1 MIKIFDLLRS
11 LMWYIVNFIYELI
24 DTLLTIIKK
33 LNAFDIINSL
43 SNNATFKSLYK
54 GIMIISV
61 TLFALFIIWRIINK
75 FLDTDEGVSMKNIFV
90 ESMKCG
96 ALIMLSTFLFVQ
108 VSNFSIQ
115 LSNFTSNIFENG
127 ANLNMSDAM
136 LTLFISY
143 KDTYKNSNKFN
154 ETKSIEEL
162 VKDKSFKN
170 DELYLDKFET
180 KSRIILADEKDYK
193 YEINWIMSI
202 LCGGFFLYSLFF
214 SAIMLGRR
222 QIEFLFL
229 FVISPIVFS
238 TSICNKQR
246 RGAVIEQLVSLTL
259 QSAVVILIVS
269 LSIMI
274 MKEVNDTV
282 FFTNVFTNVI
292 AKSLLYLGCATFI
305 LTGSQVINRFIGAN
319 ISAINGREQ
328 MMSMIGYTNAIKTG
342 VTASS
347 IGSVGALSV
356 GAGVASSVVGNVGG
370 NKLLSGA
377 GKLVSNY
384 GNNIRN
390 NTDNSTTKKVGNI
403 VTKLGDKIQE
413 KPFSKIGNTLRSD
426 GYRKIE
432 RAFNSVTPYNMNYRN
447 RRK

>member
-170 DELYLDKFET
+170 DE
-180 KSRIILADEKDYK
+180 
-193 YEINWIMSI
+193 IN
-202 LCGGFFLYSLFF
+202 L
-214 SAIMLGRR
+214 
-222 QIEFLFL
+222 
-229 FVISPIVFS
+229 
-238 TSICNKQR
+238 KQNL
-246 RGAVIEQLVSLTL
+246 E
-259 QSAVVILIVS
+259 
-269 LSIMI
+269 
-274 MKEVNDTV
+274 
-282 FFTNVFTNVI
+282 
-292 AKSLLYLGCATFI
+292 
-305 LTGSQVINRFIGAN
+305 
-319 ISAINGREQ
+319 
-328 MMSMIGYTNAIKTG
+328 
-342 VTASS
+342 
-347 IGSVGALSV
+347 
-356 GAGVASSVVGNVGG
+356 
-370 NKLLSGA
+370 
-377 GKLVSNY
+377 
-384 GNNIRN
+384 
-390 NTDNSTTKKVGNI
+390 
-403 VTKLGDKIQE
+403 
-413 KPFSKIGNTLRSD
+413 
-426 GYRKIE
+426 
-432 RAFNSVTPYNMNYRN
+432 
-447 RRK
+447 